1 MGARVPGETHPYF
14 KDMLDA
20 LQNITDLFKEL
31 FYDIFLNICSTHGTG
46 CYEKMC
52 TFLWD
57 WKIKS
62 YILSER

>member
-14 KDMLDA
+14 KNMLDA
-20 LQNITDLFKEL
+20 LQNITDLF
-31 FYDIFLNICSTHGTG
+31 YDIFLIICSTHGTG

-57 WKIKS
+57 WKIKF
-62 YILSER
+62 YILFEK